1 MHNEEEQELSR
12 IREAVDTLDYQ
23 IHDLINERAKLALQ
37 ISAIKIKYHGS
48 EVTFYRPERERVII
62 DRVKAYNRGP
72 LDENAI
78 AHIFEEIIAEC
89 RRLQINTYKKSDK

>member
-1 MHNEEEQELSR
+1 MHDEEENELSR
-12 IREAVDTLDYQ
+12 IRKEIDRIDYQ

-37 ISAIKIKYHGS
+37 ISAIKIKFHGPS
-48 EVTFYRPERERVII
+48 VTFYRPERERVIL

-78 AHIFEEIIAEC
+78 TRIFENIVAEC
-89 RRLQINTYKKSDK
+89 RQLQITTYKKQET